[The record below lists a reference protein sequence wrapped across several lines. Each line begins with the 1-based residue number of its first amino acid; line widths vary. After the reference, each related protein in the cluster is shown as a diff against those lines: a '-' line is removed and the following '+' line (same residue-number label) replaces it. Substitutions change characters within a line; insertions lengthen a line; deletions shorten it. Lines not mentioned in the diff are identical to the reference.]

1 MYRRSADGCWR
12 LTVPDQKSFT
22 GIYLFTIK
30 KKSIPFAFLQMAI
43 GRRMARQIPGVK
55 FAKLMGTGT
64 GKTFTP
70 SDADLQQW
78 AILFVANDFAPIED
92 SRFIE
97 SWRKK
102 AIKTEILH
110 LNPISSHGKWSRREP
125 FELTGVT
132 HAGGPVV
139 AITRARLKWSQAIR
153 FWRSI
158 PPVVLDLH
166 QSPGLLFSIGIGE
179 APIGLQGTLSIW
191 RSAAELRDFA
201 YKNAPHRAVIEDTKR
216 FDWYSEEL
224 FARFDLINTADFD
237 YVH

>member
-1 MYRRSADGCWR
+1 MNPAKESVAIFIF
-12 LTVPDQKSFT
+12 TVPKR
-22 GIYLFTIK
+22 
-30 KKSIPFAFLQMAI
+30 SIPFAFLQMAI
-43 GRRMARQIPGVK
+43 GRRTARQIPGVS

-78 AILFVANDFAPIED
+78 AVLFVANDFAPIED

-97 SWRKK
+97 NWRKR

-110 LNPISSHGKWSRREP
+110 LNPISSHGKWSRQEP
-125 FELTGVT
+125 FRISEKN

-191 RSAAELRDFA
+191 RSAADLRDFA
-201 YKNAPHRAVIEDTKR
+201 YKNAPHRAAIEDTKR

>member
-1 MYRRSADGCWR
+1 MPSTLLYIFTLPKRSIA
-12 LTVPDQKSFT
+12 
-22 GIYLFTIK
+22 
-30 KKSIPFAFLQMAI
+30 FAFLQMAM
-43 GRRMARQIPGVK
+43 GRRVARKIPGVR

-78 AILFVANDFAPIED
+78 AILFVAED
-92 SRFIE
+92 LNSVESSRFIQR
-97 SWRKK
+97 WRDRSIGYDKY
-102 AIKTEILH
+102 ILD
-110 LNPISSHGKWSRREP
+110 PISSHGQWSKQEP
-125 FELTGVT
+125 FTISGKK
-132 HAGGPVV
+132 HGGGPVV
-139 AITRARLKWSQAIR
+139 AITRARLKWSQSIR

-158 PPVVLDLH
+158 PPVVSDLH

-179 APIGLQGTLSIW
+179 APIGLQGTFSLW
-191 RSAAELRDFA
+191 ESAGALRDFA

-224 FARFDLINTADFD
+224 FARFDLINTADFP

>member
-1 MYRRSADGCWR
+1 MSEGEM
-12 LTVPDQKSFT
+12 FT
-22 GIYLFTIK
+22 GIYLFK
-30 KKSIPFAFLQMAI
+30 VKRSAIPFAFLQMAI
-43 GRRMARQIPGVK
+43 GRRTARQIPGVK

-70 SDADLQQW
+70 SDADLGQW
-78 AILFVANDFAPIED
+78 AVLFVAKDFAPIED

-97 SWRKK
+97 SWRKR

-110 LNPISSHGKWSRREP
+110 LNPISSHGKWSGREP
-125 FELTGVT
+125 FDISGAT
-132 HAGGPVV
+132 HSGGPVV

-191 RSAAELRDFA
+191 RSAADLRDFA

-224 FARFDLINTADFD
+224 FARFDLINTADFP

>member
-1 MYRRSADGCWR
+1 MVINVDSTKAAVVIYIF
-12 LTVPDQKSFT
+12 TV
-22 GIYLFTIK
+22 K
-30 KKSIPFAFLQMAI
+30 KKSIPFAFLQMAV
-43 GRRMARQIPGVK
+43 GRRIARAIPGVK

-70 SDADLQQW
+70 SDADLKQW
-78 AILFVANDFAPIED
+78 AILFVADDFGVID
-92 SRFIE
+92 NSRFING
-97 SWRKK
+97 WRKRSSK
-102 AIKTEILH
+102 VEILH

-125 FELTGVT
+125 FELTGAA
-132 HAGGPVV
+132 HSGGPVV

-153 FWRSI
+153 FWHSI

-166 QSPGLLFSIGIGE
+166 QSSGLLFSIGIGE

-191 RSAAELRDFA
+191 RSAADLRDFA

-224 FARFDLINTADFD
+224 FARFDLINTADFP

>member
-1 MYRRSADGCWR
+1 MA
-12 LTVPDQKSFT
+12 QAQMFT
-22 GIYLFTIK
+22 GIYLFNVK
-30 KKSIPFAFLQMAI
+30 PRAIPFAFLQMAI
-43 GRRMARQIPGVK
+43 GRRVARSIPGVK
-55 FAKLMGTGT
+55 FAKLMGSGT

-70 SDADLQQW
+70 SDADLKQW
-78 AILFVANDFAPIED
+78 AILFVAEDFGVID
-92 SRFIE
+92 NSRFING
-97 SWRKK
+97 WRKRSSK
-102 AIKTEILH
+102 VAILH

-125 FELTGVT
+125 FEISGDT
-132 HAGGPVV
+132 HSGGPVV

-191 RSAAELRDFA
+191 RSAADLRDFA
-201 YKNAPHRAVIEDTKR
+201 YKNAPHRAAIEDTKR

>member
-1 MYRRSADGCWR
+1 MDKNSVVIYIF
-12 LTVPDQKSFT
+12 TV
-22 GIYLFTIK
+22 
-30 KKSIPFAFLQMAI
+30 KKSAIPFAFLQMAV
-43 GRRMARQIPGVK
+43 GRATARKIPGVT

-78 AILFVANDFAPIED
+78 AILFVAKDLNT
-92 SRFIE
+92 IE
-97 SWRKK
+97 SSKFIQNWRKRSL
-102 AIKTEILH
+102 KTDLMR
-110 LNPISSHGKWSRREP
+110 LNPISSTGKWSRREP
-125 FELTGVT
+125 FEISNTP
-132 HAGGPVV
+132 HAGGPIV

-179 APIGLQGTLSIW
+179 APIGLQGTLSVW
-191 RSAAELRDFA
+191 RSASDLRDFA
-201 YKNAPHRAVIEDTKR
+201 YKNAPHRVAIADTKR

-224 FARFDLINTADFD
+224 FARFDLINTADFP
-237 YVH
+237 YVN